1 MQTATVSGHR
11 RGRDPHNQLYL
22 PTQWS
27 YAKVRRTCD
36 TPGRPS
42 RGGVEDPSKVAL
54 PTMWTRHLHVCHCD
68 GRSRESTE
76 CSHDS
81 LPTSQ
86 LVIKGLS
93 NFVGLRFS
101 QLGSYDWQSQQQR
114 SPRNLWLSSHYWRTG
129 FAQAPTPPH
138 TRAKKRWH
146 AGGGGGSKGAPGG
159 TGSHESTASHE
170 ATGANVNSRG
180 APGGTG
186 SHERHRL
193 ARGDRRE
200 RQQQGRPRGH
210 GTARGCAQ
218 TG

>member
-36 TPGRPS
+36 TPGWPS

-146 AGGGGGSKGAPGG
+146 AGGGGGRRAPQGARARTRAPPRTRGQARTTTAGAPQ
-159 TGSHESTASHE
+159 
-170 ATGANVNSRG
+170 GARRAG
-180 APGGTG
+180 A
-186 SHERHRL
+186 RR
-193 ARGDRRE
+193 RGDNHTRRS
-200 RQQQGRPRGH
+200 RLFVDGKGLRAIQ
-210 GTARGCAQ
+210 
-218 TG
+218 